1 VNLHHTILAA
11 ALLAS
16 FSAKAS
22 EAAAD
27 AEAAKAKLST
37 TIDLVKGKQSWIDKL
52 TLTPRVLQA
61 SDANSSPSLGVGYA
75 LKAKPI
81 LKDLT
86 GDAVPGQPVPATQ
99 QVAFELEASGLYAA
113 KVEANQSKLID
124 LSSSGS
130 WLWVGELGAVGTVF
144 AKSAFGAGYARE
156 QGAGKSE
163 SRWELSQ
170 GLGKIFPG
178 LNYTQV
184 LSRVALANVSPTKDI
199 ARQKVVG
206 SSLRDYRRWDG
217 ELVLVVP
224 VQRGM
229 IQKIELNHREFREV
243 SAPSAVKAAGLDKFK
258 LSSVYVGLD
267 KGLFVAFSR
276 GGFPADRAGSRVLQ
290 VGWSTNID

>member
-1 VNLHHTILAA
+1 MNTYSAFLGA
-11 ALLAS
+11 ALLVS
-16 FSAKAS
+16 LSATAT
-22 EAAAD
+22 EVTAD

-61 SDANSSPSLGVGYA
+61 SDANSPPSLGLGYA
-75 LKAKPI
+75 FKAKPY
-81 LKDLT
+81 LRDLT

-99 QVAFELEASGLYAA
+99 QVAFELEAAGLYAA
-113 KVEANQSKLID
+113 KVEANQSKLVD

-130 WLWVGELGAVGTVF
+130 WLWVGELGPAGTVF
-144 AKSAFGAGYARE
+144 AKSAFGAAYARE
-156 QGAGKSE
+156 QGGGKSE

-170 GLGKIFPG
+170 GLGKIFPS
-178 LNYTQV
+178 LNYAQV
-184 LSRVALANVSPTKDI
+184 LSRLAFANVSPTKDT

-217 ELVLVVP
+217 EIVVIVP
-224 VQRGM
+224 VQRGL

-243 SAPSAVKAAGLDKFK
+243 SAPYAVKSAGLDKFK
-258 LSSVYVGLD
+258 LSTVYVGLD

-276 GGFPADRAGSRVLQ
+276 GGLPADREGSRVFQ